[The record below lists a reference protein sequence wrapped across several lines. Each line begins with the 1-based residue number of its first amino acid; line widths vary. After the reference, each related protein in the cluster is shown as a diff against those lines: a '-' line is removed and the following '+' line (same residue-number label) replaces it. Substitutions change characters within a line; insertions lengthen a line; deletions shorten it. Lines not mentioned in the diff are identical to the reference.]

1 MENKRSNV
9 YVITGGGGGMGTAC
23 ARRLG
28 KQGTLLL
35 ADIDAA
41 RVNATA
47 EQLRNEGMR
56 AEAMVVD
63 VSKEDDMLSLAKTAA
78 SLGRLA
84 GLVHTAGLSPTMANW
99 QRIFEVNLIGTAR
112 VLGAFLPLAERG
124 TAVVCI
130 ASMGGYMWPPTP
142 EVDDLMAA
150 PLEPDFMKKIE
161 TFLPKDP
168 AQLSGAAYAVSKRGV
183 TSYCWRQVPDW
194 ADHGARINSI
204 SPGQIET
211 PMQKQEF
218 AHQPQMAGMLDL
230 ALEQRLGRP
239 EEIASAVAFLLS
251 EEASYVTGAELLVDG
266 GVVALFRIGGIA
278 KS

>member
-1 MENKRSNV
+1 MDKERSGV

-28 KQGTLLL
+28 KRGTLLL

-47 EQLRNEGMR
+47 ETLRQEGMR
-56 AEAMVVD
+56 IETMVVD
-63 VSKEDDMLSLAKTAA
+63 VSKEEDMLSLAKTAA

-84 GLVHTAGLSPTMANW
+84 GLVHTAGLSPTMAGW
-99 QRIFEVNLIGTAR
+99 ERILEVNLVGTAR
-112 VLGAFLPLAERG
+112 VLGAFLPLAEPG

-130 ASMGGYMWPPTP
+130 ASMGGYMMAITP
-142 EVDDLMAA
+142 EASAALDEPLAPDLIKKMAA
-150 PLEPDFMKKIE
+150 FMPQEASK
-161 TFLPKDP
+161 
-168 AQLSGAAYAVSKRGV
+168 ASGAAYCLSKNGV
-183 TSYCWRQVPDW
+183 TRLCWHQVPDW
-194 ADHGARINSI
+194 ADRGARINSI

-218 AHQPQMAGMLDL
+218 AHQPEMAGMLDL
-230 ALEQRLGRP
+230 AINKRLGKP

-251 EEASYVTGAELLVDG
+251 QEASYITGAELLVDG
-266 GVVALFRIGGIA
+266 GVVALFKIGGIA
-278 KS
+278 PS